1 MPYTLS
7 SSISLSDLPTPDKGK
22 SNKPL
27 FHCGKRWGG
36 GGGHLVFVNFI
47 YYLLCSPYKTPLS
60 FMTLQGHHLEKRTKL
75 TARGHFFRIS
85 QLQSW
90 PKTLDKLPTRLKKVL
105 AFPTEFPFH
114 STR

>member
-36 GGGHLVFVNFI
+36 GGGI
-47 YYLLCSPYKTPLS
+47 KYLLILYIT
-60 FMTLQGHHLEKRTKL
+60 
-75 TARGHFFRIS
+75 FFVV
-85 QLQSW
+85 
-90 PKTLDKLPTRLKKVL
+90 PTRRRFLL
-105 AFPTEFPFH
+105 
-114 STR
+114 